1 MDKFLGIHLG
11 LLAIS
16 ILYRL
21 LPPKR
26 INILYGYRTKRSM
39 KSQVTWDESNR
50 YAANAMIML
59 AAVGAALVLI
69 FRYLV
74 VFPFGQRYSGFLII
88 IGLVAIIP
96 VVEIHLKSNFDKDG
110 NRKSKETSTHE

>member
-1 MDKFLGIHLG
+1 
-11 LLAIS
+11 
-16 ILYRL
+16 
-21 LPPKR
+21 
-26 INILYGYRTKRSM
+26 M

-74 VFPFGQRYSGFLII
+74 VFPFGPYL
-88 IGLVAIIP
+88 
-96 VVEIHLKSNFDKDG
+96 
-110 NRKSKETSTHE
+110 SKTFKKTANV